1 MRHLLALAV
10 VLAAQ
15 ATLEQLGVAL
25 DAGQRRPQLVADDR
39 EEVVLDPLSPPAR
52 APSAPG
58 GRTTAAR
65 SGAPGPPARRPPRPC
80 VGSAPRAADRFGRR
94 WRARP
99 GGGRRPGSARPRAS
113 RRRARASRRGRRS
126 GCPLAV
132 AWRVAAVAPT
142 APISPSPNRG
152 WRPSANARHASTS
165 SPSGPAAAAGS
176 RHCST
181 SSIVK
186 TRVAPPS
193 TGAEPT
199 AIASS
204 VAVRSSDAPKS
215 RPSRLSSSRSRVC
228 SRSRSSSTSCCLELR
243 VLLRAADD
251 DPAEEA
257 GHDAESQ
264 EVGDPNGQR
273 VEARLVQPVAREHD
287 REVHAGHDD
296 RGPHRGAEAEPQRG
310 TEDDEPVQEIEV
322 GRVHRDVDR
331 DRDRGH
337 LDDRADDPDLARR
350 EAAQEP
356 EDEDAPGG
364 DHAEDGEKDLD
375 ARHRRRDDEQ
385 DGGRQRHHP
394 QPNPGELA
402 LLGAHPSLELALEL
416 VRTIGPGFHDQ
427 HCTLASGVR
436 LPYTRRA
443 PERQRATRALSGGVY
458 RGTRGPGHSPNP
470 RGR

>member
-1 MRHLLALAV
+1 MASIGERAPRLDQLAVGTGGRRRLEALLDVVDREDEGRAAEHRCRTDGDRLERRRPLERGAEVAAEPAEQLALPRLLALA
-10 VLAAQ
+10 L
-15 ATLEQLGVAL
+15 LL
-25 DAGQRRPQLVADDR
+25 DEL
-39 EEVVLDPLSPPAR
+39 
-52 APSAPG
+52 
-58 GRTTAAR
+58 
-65 SGAPGPPARRPPRPC
+65 
-80 VGSAPRAADRFGRR
+80 
-94 WRARP
+94 
-99 GGGRRPGSARPRAS
+99 
-113 RRRARASRRGRRS
+113 
-126 GCPLAV
+126 
-132 AWRVAAVAPT
+132 
-142 APISPSPNRG
+142 
-152 WRPSANARHASTS
+152 
-165 SPSGPAAAAGS
+165 
-176 RHCST
+176 
-181 SSIVK
+181 
-186 TRVAPPS
+186 
-193 TGAEPT
+193 
-199 AIASS
+199 
-204 VAVRSSDAPKS
+204 
-215 RPSRLSSSRSRVC
+215 
-228 SRSRSSSTSCCLELR
+228 CLELR

-257 GHDAESQ
+257 GHDAEAD

-416 VRTIGPGFHDQ
+416 MRTIGPGFHDQ

-443 PERQRATRALSGGVY
+443 PERQRATRRCPGASTGGPGA
-458 RGTRGPGHSPNP
+458 RAIHPTREDDDEPDPPDPCHSRRRARRCDGRAARSPPRSRGQRGADRGARARRAAGTRSAAGSRSRCRSRTRASRRAATSSPRP
-470 RGR
+470 RSGRCAASSRCPRAPARS